1 MEGREW
7 GWGEGR
13 GRRVARGTADADE
26 RRRSRVRARRVWERW
41 RGKRDAQGENGTIAS
56 RDDGFKREIGRF
68 EDDVGTG
75 ERGERGGDVVDGG
88 VADET
93 AARVGRRR
101 WGDERG
107 VASSEGDDEGEVREG
122 AERDA
127 REREGELRDVKI

>member
-1 MEGREW
+1 
-7 GWGEGR
+7 
-13 GRRVARGTADADE
+13 VAREDDADG
-26 RRRSRVRARRVWERW
+26 VAARESEQGAFGNGGG
-41 RGKRDAQGENGTIAS
+41 GKRDAQGENGTIAS

>member
-1 MEGREW
+1 LARED
-7 GWGEGR
+7 
-13 GRRVARGTADADE
+13 DADG
-26 RRRSRVRARRVWERW
+26 VAARESEQGAFGNGGG
-41 RGKRDAQGENGTIAS
+41 GKRDAQGENGTIAS

-93 AARVGRRR
+93 AARVGRWR

>member
-13 GRRVARGTADADE
+13 GRRVAREDDADG
-26 RRRSRVRARRVWERW
+26 VAARESEQGAFGNGGG
-41 RGKRDAQGENGTIAS
+41 GKRDAQGENGTIAS

-75 ERGERGGDVVDGG
+75 ERGERGGTSS
-88 VADET
+88 T
-93 AARVGRRR
+93 AASPTKPPRVGRRR